1 MHKLAVGL
9 LALLAVGCSDATRD
23 ASATGE
29 TDMLPSWNDTPTKTA
44 IVDFVD
50 RVTNRDSADYVLPS
64 DRIAVF
70 DNDGTLWSEKPVY
83 FQFLFAIDRAQERS
97 EENPG
102 WASTP
107 ALEAAARGD
116 LAAIEKGGVP
126 ALLEIATATHS
137 GVTLTDFARETTQW
151 IETATHP
158 QKGRRY
164 RDMTYVPMRELLD
177 YLRANGFKVFIV
189 SGGGIDFMRTF
200 AEEAY
205 GVPSENVIGTYG
217 DAEYRVVD
225 GKGQIMKSPKI
236 AFLDDKAA
244 KPIAIARHIGKR
256 PIFVGGN
263 SDGDFEMA
271 EWATT
276 GESPS
281 LAVLVHHTDGEREF
295 AYDRESLI
303 GALDRGLDEA
313 SGRGWVLVDMAR
325 DWKAVWPENSGTQS
339 APR

>member
-1 MHKLAVGL
+1 MG
-9 LALLAVGCSDATRD
+9 
-23 ASATGE
+23 
-29 TDMLPSWNDTPTKTA
+29 
-44 IVDFVD
+44 FVD
-50 RVTNRDSADYVLPS
+50 RVTDPDNADYVPPS

-83 FQFLFAIDRAQERS
+83 FQFLFAIDRAQELAKK
-97 EENPG
+97 NPD

-116 LAAIEKGGVP
+116 FAAIEERGVP

-137 GVTLTDFARETTQW
+137 GVSIDDFASEATQW

-158 QKGRRY
+158 QNGRRY

-177 YLRANGFKVFIV
+177 YLRANSFKVFIV

-200 AEEAY
+200 AEKAY
-205 GVPSENVIGTYG
+205 GVPPENVIGTYG
-217 DAEYRVVD
+217 DAEYRAVD
-225 GKGQIMKSPKI
+225 GRGQIMKSPKI

-281 LAVLVHHTDGEREF
+281 LAVFVHHTDGEREF

-313 SGRGWVLVDMAR
+313 YGRGWILIDMAR
-325 DWKAVWPENSGTQS
+325 DWNAVWPETSGNRS